1 VHAVQESG
9 EQQDRALKQQDD
21 WRLTEEVHHEEGRGD
36 PFAAAIRGTRMPM
49 VITDPRQAD
58 NPIVF
63 VNKAFQTLTGY
74 EREEIIGRNC
84 RFLQGPDTD
93 PETVLAIRRAIEA
106 GEDIQID
113 ILNYRK
119 DGSTFWNALFLS
131 PVRGHDGE
139 IQFFFAS
146 QLDLSERIEAHRQVV
161 DQKAEVDRL
170 VAERTAELELALD
183 AKTLLLH
190 EVDHRVKNNLTMIG
204 SLLRLQARTL
214 PDPDLKSTLES
225 MLERV
230 DALATVHRRLY
241 QSDDITR
248 FDVGALSE
256 TLALD
261 LVGAAGRKDIV
272 LQLDVSPVIVPSSL
286 ASALGLIINELLTNA
301 LKHAF
306 RDGRSGR
313 LRVTAATFGA
323 QGRIIV
329 ADDGPDARLDGQPGL
344 GRDLIARLSRQIGG
358 ETRWNASGDGM
369 TATIEFPAE
378 GL

>member
-1 VHAVQESG
+1 M
-9 EQQDRALKQQDD
+9 KQQDD
-21 WRLTEEVHHEEGRGD
+21 WRLTDEVHHEAGRGD

-49 VITDPRQAD
+49 VITDPRLAD

-63 VNKAFQTLTGY
+63 ANKSFQTLTGY
-74 EREEIIGRNC
+74 DREEIIGRNC
-84 RFLQGPDTD
+84 RFLQGPGTD
-93 PETVLAIRRAIEA
+93 HNAVRAIRGAVDA

-146 QLDLSERIEAHRQVV
+146 QLDVTDRIEAHREIA
-161 DQKAEVDRL
+161 DQKADVDRL
-170 VAERTAELELALD
+170 VAERTAELELALE

-214 PDPDLKSTLES
+214 PDPDLKATLES

-248 FDVGALSE
+248 FDIGALVE

-272 LQLDVSPVIVPSSL
+272 LELETACVMAPSSL

-306 RDGRSGR
+306 CDGRPGR
-313 LRVTAATFGA
+313 LRVAVTASGGL
-323 QGRIIV
+323 GRIIV
-329 ADDGPDARLDGQPGL
+329 ADDGPNARTDGQPGL
-344 GRDLIARLSRQIGG
+344 GRSLIGRLSRQIGG
-358 ETRWNASGDGM
+358 ETRWTASDKGM
-369 TATIEFPAE
+369 TATIDFPV
-378 GL
+378 GGS

>member
-1 VHAVQESG
+1 MHAVQEGG

-74 EREEIIGRNC
+74 ERDEIIGRNC

-214 PDPDLKSTLES
+214 PDPEVKSTLES

-248 FDVGALSE
+248 FDAGALSE

-272 LQLDVSPVIVPSSL
+272 LELDVSPVIVPSSL

-313 LRVTAATFGA
+313 LQVTATTFGD

-358 ETRWNASGDGM
+358 ETRWNASGAGM
-369 TATIEFPAE
+369 MVTIEFPAE
-378 GL
+378 GV